1 LLKNFCR
8 PFSAGTRFE
17 VCIVMRDK
25 GFTYAEVLVSLFLL
39 LFALLFLGRTNMTS
53 LHLIGKGKMSQR
65 ASLLLLEKIEELR
78 AVPLQELL
86 EGQQEEQRGSFL
98 LQWRI
103 QTNTPY
109 FGTRQIQCR
118 VLYRPAASVIVE
130 SIFYRSE

>member
-1 LLKNFCR
+1 
-8 PFSAGTRFE
+8 
-17 VCIVMRDK
+17 MRDK
-25 GFTYAEVLVSLFLL
+25 GFTYAEVLISLFLL

-65 ASLLLLEKIEELR
+65 ASLILLEKIEELR
-78 AVPLQELL
+78 VVPLQDLI

-103 QTNTPY
+103 QANTPY

>member
-1 LLKNFCR
+1 MIYLR
-8 PFSAGTRFE
+8 ESSAGTLLVVYSR
-17 VCIVMRDK
+17 MRDR

-39 LFALLFLGRTNMTS
+39 LFTLLFLGRTNMTS
-53 LHLIGKGKMSQR
+53 LHLIGKGKMNQR

-78 AVPLQELL
+78 AVPLQDLI
-86 EGQQEEQRGSFL
+86 EGQQEEERGSFL
-98 LQWRI
+98 LQWRV

-118 VLYRPAASVIVE
+118 VLYRPAASIVVE

>member
-1 LLKNFCR
+1 MIYLR
-8 PFSAGTRFE
+8 ESSAGTLLVVYSR
-17 VCIVMRDK
+17 MRDR

-39 LFALLFLGRTNMTS
+39 LFTLLFLGRTNMTAI
-53 LHLIGKGKMSQR
+53 HLIGKGKMNQR

-78 AVPLQELL
+78 AVPLQDLI
-86 EGQQEEQRGSFL
+86 EGQQEEERGSFL
-98 LQWRI
+98 LQWRV

-118 VLYRPAASVIVE
+118 VLYRPAASIVVE

>member
-1 LLKNFCR
+1 
-8 PFSAGTRFE
+8 
-17 VCIVMRDK
+17 
-25 GFTYAEVLVSLFLL
+25 
-39 LFALLFLGRTNMTS
+39 MTS

-78 AVPLQELL
+78 AVPLQELI